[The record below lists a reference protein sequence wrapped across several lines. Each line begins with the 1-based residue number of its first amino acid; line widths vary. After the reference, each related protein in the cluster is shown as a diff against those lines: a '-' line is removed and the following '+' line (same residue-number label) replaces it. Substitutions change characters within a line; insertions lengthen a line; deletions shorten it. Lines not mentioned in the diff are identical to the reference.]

1 MYLVLALG
9 TAAIAVVVAWNH
21 YSASRPDLADSTTT
35 RAHQLAA
42 VVLVL
47 AKAIEGVLEAL
58 TYTRTNQVRVT
69 SGPQGRPL
77 VDMWDDEDYR

>member
-1 MYLVLALG
+1 MYLVLSL
-9 TAAIAVVVAWNH
+9 AAAAAAAVLLYNH
-21 YSASRPDLADSTTT
+21 YSASRPELADSTTA

-58 TYTRTNQVRVT
+58 TYSRTSQVRVAA
-69 SGPQGRPL
+69 GRPFA
-77 VDMWDDEDYR
+77 DAWDEEDYR